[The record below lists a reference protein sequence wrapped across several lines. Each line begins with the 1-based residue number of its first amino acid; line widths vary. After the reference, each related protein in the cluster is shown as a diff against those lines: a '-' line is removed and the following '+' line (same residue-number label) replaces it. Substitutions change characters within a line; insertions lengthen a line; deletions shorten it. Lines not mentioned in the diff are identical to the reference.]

1 MIKLSRTM
9 PQGIEMCRGHPE
21 SMEKCAE
28 VAQPGR
34 ALG

>member
-1 MIKLSRTM
+1 MFFADLRSKTNFNSSAEFGFLS
-9 PQGIEMCRGHPE
+9 
-21 SMEKCAE
+21 AE

>member
-1 MIKLSRTM
+1 MIKL
-9 PQGIEMCRGHPE
+9 PEIRGRMYRGRKK